1 MSKWKRDPMSG
12 SLINA
17 DLESIN
23 KAREAK
29 RRRKEKEVEFQELK
43 NEVGEIKKLLNQLIE
58 KL

>member
-1 MSKWKRDPMSG
+1 MTKWKRDPNSG

-29 RRRKEKEVEFQELK
+29 KRRKAKEVEFQELK

>member
-1 MSKWKRDPMSG
+1 MSG

-29 RRRKEKEVEFQELK
+29 KRRKAKEVEFQELK

>member
-1 MSKWKRDPMSG
+1 MTKWKRDPMSG

-29 RRRKEKEVEFQELK
+29 KRRKAKEVEFQELK

>member
-29 RRRKEKEVEFQELK
+29 KRRKAKEVEFQELK